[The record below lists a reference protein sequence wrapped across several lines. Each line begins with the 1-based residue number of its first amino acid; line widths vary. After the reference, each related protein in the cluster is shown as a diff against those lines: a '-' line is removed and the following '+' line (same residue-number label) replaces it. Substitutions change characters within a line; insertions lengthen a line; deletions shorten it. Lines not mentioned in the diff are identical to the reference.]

1 MRLLRRFQAT
11 TFSRDT
17 VKMDPE
23 KIKGVKTTL
32 RIVIFR
38 HTPIGDTVIAFPI
51 LRELRRKYRDD
62 YITFIGNPA
71 VVPLALAWGLADEA
85 YEADAS
91 LLNELYA
98 DEGIHTPEWL
108 NLFQQTDLAIS
119 LQRNRTDELI
129 RNLHKAGAKEVIAA
143 NEFRSEN
150 TSQHTMER
158 LAESIG
164 IHNLDVNHVAAFT
177 MTDTDNEFNFS
188 NPPIAIHAGRG
199 KHDGRCWRAAS
210 YATLITR
217 LVHLQQSVILIA
229 GPADMEQLRDVL
241 KHLPSSLQ
249 PGMVSVMKNAPIV
262 KVAQVITQ
270 SRCYLGSDS
279 GMTHLAALTGVP
291 CIAIFGPSYPMPPLG
306 PRVELVKDPIGR
318 LSVDRVLASILKYI

>member
-1 MRLLRRFQAT
+1 MRLLRRFQAN
-11 TFSRDT
+11 TFSRNT

-51 LRELRRKYRDD
+51 LRELRRKYKNDH
-62 YITFIGNPA
+62 ITFIGNAA
-71 VVPLALAWGLADEA
+71 VVPLALAWGLADEV

-98 DEGIHTPEWL
+98 DEGIRTPEWL
-108 NLFQQTDLAIS
+108 NLFQPTDLAIS

-129 RNLHKAGAKEVIAA
+129 RNLRKAGAKEVIAA

-150 TSQHTMER
+150 TSQHAMER

-164 IHNLDVNHVAAFT
+164 ISNLAANQVAAFT
-177 MTDTDNEFNFS
+177 MKDNEFDFINR
-188 NPPIAIHAGRG
+188 PIAIHPGRG
-199 KHDGRCWRAAS
+199 KHDMRCWPASS
-210 YATLITR
+210 YAALIHR
-217 LVHLQQSVILIA
+217 LIRLEQPVVLLV
-229 GPADMEQLRDVL
+229 GPDDMEQLREVL

-249 PGMVSVMKNAPIV
+249 PGMVSVMKNAPLV
-262 KVAQVITQ
+262 KVAQMIAS